1 MDKESL
7 RKILEKTIIEGNAVG
22 GGQIVGS
29 QNPIGMKTN
38 PNHKL
43 MWKGQDPNK
52 DLKTDS
58 EINEE
63 HKDLKNIKHDAS
75 GGFGAM
81 EPVDVEVP
89 RMIRLLWTPEERQK
103 DLKTSSHINE
113 SVSIEDL
120 KIATELLKET
130 DAKNLRSWAS
140 QVGLKKIGFGSTR
153 TVYEFGNDYVLKL
166 AKDSESTDSNVFEAK
181 TYNCLGYDY
190 AAEVTESDPSGWW
203 LIMEKVKKIDYFKF
217 EEKLEELLNLSS
229 FEKAVWHE
237 TLGKEFA
244 DIITNNKD
252 TEKFYNQSEW
262 FRGLYDRVKN
272 CKVWPLD
279 FGYGNFG
286 IRQKTNQL
294 VLLDFGFENF

>member
-81 EPVDVEVP
+81 EPVDVEIP

-120 KIATELLKET
+120 KIATELSKENG
-130 DAKNLRSWAS
+130 AENLRSWAK
-140 QVGLKKIGFGSTR
+140 QVGLKKIGFGATR
-153 TVYEFGNDYVLKL
+153 TVYDFGNDLVLKI
-166 AKDSESTDSNVFEAK
+166 ANNSDKFYANKFEAQ
-181 TYNCLGYDY
+181 TYPCLGYDY
-190 AAEVTESDPSGWW
+190 AAEVKFADEDGRW
-203 LIMEKVKKIDYFKF
+203 LIMEKVKKINNVIF
-217 EEKLEELLNLSS
+217 EEKVAKLLNLS
-229 FEKAVWHE
+229 
-237 TLGKEFA
+237 
-244 DIITNNKD
+244 KD
-252 TEKFYNQSEW
+252 TFESLNGELGIIFENSFINNEYTEQFYKQSEW
-262 FRGLYDRVKN
+262 YKGLFNRIKQ
-272 CKVWPLD
+272 CRIWPVDLASK
-279 FGYGNFG
+279 NFG